1 MVYILKIGFHSFAF
15 ENSRGLDTV
24 IRTLSKGMPVTRTFL
39 EDEGKQKWKREEEEI
54 VVKLETDST
63 VTITKGKGRASWKP
77 ERVVVTPEVVRD
89 ELFGRQASPLQIAG
103 NKCLPASRNKAI
115 RQ

>member
-1 MVYILKIGFHSFAF
+1 MVYILKIGFHAFAF

-24 IRTLSKGMPVTRTFL
+24 IRTLSKGMPVTRSFL
-39 EDEGKQKWKREEEEI
+39 EDEGKLKYKREEEEI
-54 VVKLETDST
+54 VVKLETESSI
-63 VTITKGKGRASWKP
+63 TITKGKGRSSWQP

-89 ELFGRQASPLQIAG
+89 ELFGRHETPRQIG
-103 NKCLPASRNKAI
+103 GPKCLPVFHNKAI

>member
-1 MVYILKIGFHSFAF
+1 MVYILKIGFHAFAF

-24 IRTLSKGMPVTRTFL
+24 IRTLAKGMPVTRSFE
-39 EDEGKQKWKREEEEI
+39 EDKGQLKWKREEEEI
-54 VVKLETDST
+54 AVKLETDST
-63 VTITKGKGRASWKP
+63 VTITKGKRSTWQP

-89 ELFGRQASPLQIAG
+89 ELFGRNESPRQIAG
-103 NKCLPASRNKAI
+103 SKCLPAFRNKAT